1 MIAIIFAK
9 KSRRLENKHSM
20 ELCGEPMIDLIS
32 RKLLESGLFEKIILF
47 TKDNSLN
54 SKYATVEQDN
64 TAGILIDSIIY
75 CLEEY
80 REFMAVGGD
89 MPYIDRETISGIV
102 NSYNGESIAYTSGGY
117 SQPLFSIYSIDLYR
131 ALVKY
136 RMKGGES
143 ISRFLKGSGIKL
155 IEGNQEKLKS
165 INTTK
170 DLMEARK
177 NLRCN

>member
-32 RKLLESGLFEKIILF
+32 RKLLESGHFEKIILF
-47 TKDNSLN
+47 TKDNSLK
-54 SKYATVEQDN
+54 SKYAIIEPDN
-64 TAGILIDSIIY
+64 TAGILIDSIIH

-80 REFMAVGGD
+80 GEFLAVGGD
-89 MPYIDRETISGIV
+89 MPYIDQETIAGII

-117 SQPLFSIYSIDLYR
+117 CQPLFSIYSIDLYR

-143 ISRFLKGSGIKL
+143 ISRFLNGSGVKL

-165 INTTK
+165 INTIK

-177 NLRCN
+177 NLGCN